1 MKDFG
6 ISGKKVYV
14 IGAGGAALAV
24 AYGIDKQGGILTIV
38 NRSVEKGEFLAK
50 RLNCH
55 FKSLTELNNLDADI
69 VINTTSVGM
78 TPNVEK
84 TPVSRNLLSKDMV
97 VMDVV
102 YAPLETRLLKEAR
115 EKGCRT
121 IDGVSMFISQGAAQ
135 FELWTG
141 ITPDLKLMR
150 SAMNIGE
157 K

>member
-1 MKDFG
+1 M
-6 ISGKKVYV
+6 
-14 IGAGGAALAV
+14 
-24 AYGIDKQGGILTIV
+24 
-38 NRSVEKGEFLAK
+38 
-50 RLNCH
+50 NCH